1 MTKTSVHSDKNVPL
15 QSGGRGWFDINL
27 GQISQYEQ
35 YRHPRKLE
43 LYEQQFYYTSFPI
56 TDATS
61 YTSDRCPTVASSA
74 LPSPSSPRR
83 LKRAAVL
90 GLSSNVAAVAAT
102 APPPLTPPSSASA
115 AASTASTQVT
125 SLLLSLLPFFPRRF
139 LGVLSSLHL

>member
-61 YTSDRCPTVASSA
+61 SLPS
-74 LPSPSSPRR
+74 PSPSSPRR

-139 LGVLSSLHL
+139 LGVLYSLHLLCYSVYSIC